1 MEIIAYDSISLAVD
15 CQVNLETESG
25 HLKFSKIG
33 LPTPGLRIFP
43 TASDY
48 YIFIPISAPF
58 FLFFASLRLCAFALK
73 FWISIAKRLTPYNI
87 KDIIMLEK

>member
-1 MEIIAYDSISLAVD
+1 MEIIPCDSISLAVD
-15 CQVNLETESG
+15 CQVNSETESR

-48 YIFIPISAPF
+48 YIFIPNLCAVFP
-58 FLFFASLRLCAFALK
+58 LLRVFASLRLCVKILDLDRKTLDTIQHLK
-73 FWISIAKRLTPYNI
+73 I
-87 KDIIMLEK
+87 